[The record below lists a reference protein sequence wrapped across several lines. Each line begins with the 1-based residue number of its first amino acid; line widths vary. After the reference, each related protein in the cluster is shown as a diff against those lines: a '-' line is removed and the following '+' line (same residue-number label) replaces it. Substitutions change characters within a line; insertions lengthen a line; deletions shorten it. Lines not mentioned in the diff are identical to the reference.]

1 MFILAK
7 SNDLKPGSLSNY
19 HHFTLTCLIPARKEW
34 FSRQDLIL
42 EIGLGKHV
50 KLLLFPDLKQAY
62 VAILTAVEH
71 GQHAFGLLSHHVNR
85 A

>member
-1 MFILAK
+1 MFILEK
-7 SNDLKPGSLSNY
+7 SNDLKPGSLSSY
-19 HHFTLTCLIPARKEW
+19 HHLTLTCLIPARKEW

-42 EIGLGKHV
+42 EIGLGKNV